1 MESYLNLLKK
11 IKDEGVYTMDRT
23 GVGRHRIF
31 GTQTRYDLSNGTLPV
46 VTTRKVFT
54 DAIIKE
60 LLWFISGSYSAL
72 ELKEQGVKI
81 WDAWAVTEK
90 DVEAFADKYS
100 DGNEDVKNTLISYG
114 KNGFLGSIG
123 KMYGAMWRNAPR
135 ESVLEVWPDV
145 PQADLPSDKLAI
157 WSKDYDRFLQAHHD
171 KSEAPSF
178 EDYCKHMYYGT
189 VDQLNELIL
198 NLKATP
204 YSSRLI
210 VNAWVPS
217 LIPFERHGIK
227 PQENVLLQRG
237 ALAPCHAM
245 FQCFATPSPVEGGKP
260 KLSLLMYQR

>member
-1 MESYLNLLKK
+1 MESYQNLLKK

-31 GTQTRYDLSNGTLPV
+31 GTQSRYDVSNGTLPV

-60 LLWFISGSYSAL
+60 LLWFISGSYNAL

-81 WDAWAVTEK
+81 WDAWTVTDK
-90 DVEAFADKYS
+90 DVEAFAEKYS
-100 DGNEDVKNTLISYG
+100 QGNEDAKKALIGYG
-114 KNGFLGSIG
+114 AAFVGTIG
-123 KMYGAMWRNAPR
+123 EMYGAMWRNAPR
-135 ESVLEVWPDV
+135 GSVLEVWPDV
-145 PQADLPSDKLAI
+145 PESDLPSDKLKVWKEEYA
-157 WSKDYDRFLQAHHD
+157 KFYEAHHD
-171 KSEAPSF
+171 KNDVPPF
-178 EDYCKHMYYGT
+178 EQYAKTMYYST

-210 VNAWVPS
+210 VSAWVPS

-245 FQCFATPSPVEGGKP
+245 FQCFATPSEVEGGKP
-260 KLSLLMYQR
+260 KLSLMMTQR